1 MALADLLRIKG
12 QLPLTDFKDV
22 RPSTKRLG
30 VKANLN
36 AKELGNLLLVLS
48 LANEINSFLEDLD
61 DEKIDLSAIDSIL
74 DQLDVPDLLFRELKK
89 SLDYDGEVLDTA
101 SSALARLRHDI
112 ASNEE
117 EIKDKMNAYTKGNS
131 SKYLSEQIVTIRDD
145 RYVIPVKQEYRAKF
159 GGVVH
164 DQSASGQTLF
174 IEPEAVLN
182 LNNRQQNL
190 IAQEKQEIRNILKHL
205 SGLAREEIDSL
216 NNIATALTRLDS
228 CKLKLNWLKT

>member
-1 MALADLLRIKG
+1 M
-12 QLPLTDFKDV
+12 
-22 RPSTKRLG
+22 
-30 VKANLN
+30 
-36 AKELGNLLLVLS
+36 
-48 LANEINSFLEDLD
+48 
-61 DEKIDLSAIDSIL
+61 
-74 DQLDVPDLLFRELKK
+74 PDLLFRELKK

-145 RYVIPVKQEYRAKF
+145 RYVIPVKQEYRTKF

-216 NNIATALTRLDS
+216 NNIATALTRLDFLQAKA
-228 CKLKLNWLKT
+228 KLAKNMKASEPILTKDHSINLRNARHPLIDPEKLYQMIFVWVMILIRC